1 MKLKSAHYFLG
12 ILLLVCTKV
21 LAAVK
26 ESFYQY
32 SDKMIPLDY
41 KSYYDSKDYIYK
53 KQDPSFIQ
61 NLKEWVLEL
70 LNRILRNVGVDSKN
84 SEYIALVFY
93 VLIAAIAVY
102 VIAKMFLQQDGQW
115 VFKRKKDV
123 QTLIYDTEVAAIETA
138 DFEELISQALLDNE
152 YRLSVKYYYLWV
164 LQKLSEQELIILNN
178 LKTNA
183 DYQLEIKDTE
193 YVEIFKRVS
202 YYYNYVWYGEF
213 NIDVVAFN
221 SIQEIY
227 TTFLK
232 DLSK

>member
-53 KQDPSFIQ
+53 KQEPSFIQ